1 MQKLRCGKRSMWK
14 EKAEVVGKEAKRETP
29 LAAGVME
36 EEVAY
41 ARELVAVTAGIL
53 SIVSQLKNVE

>member
-1 MQKLRCGKRSMWK
+1 MWK

-36 EEVAY
+36 REVAY